1 MKSDESGTD
10 RVAKKIRAVQDTLD
24 QVGPAA
30 SASYT
35 LVGAVLV
42 LGALG
47 YGFDR
52 WQGTSPWGLVAGLF
66 LGMAVGFYELI
77 NYTRK

>member
-10 RVAKKIRAVQDTLD
+10 RVAKKVRAVQDTLD
-24 QVGPAA
+24 KVGPAA
-30 SASYT
+30 SAGYT

-47 YGFDR
+47 YGADR
-52 WQGTSPWGLVAGLF
+52 WLGTSPWGLVAGLF
-66 LGMAVGFYELI
+66 LGIAVGFYELI
-77 NYTRK
+77 KYTGK

>member
-1 MKSDESGTD
+1 MKSDESETE

-30 SASYT
+30 SAGYT

-52 WQGTSPWGLVAGLF
+52 WQGTSPWGLVVGLF

-77 NYTRK
+77 KYTSK